1 MVFIVVIS
9 SVLLAVCTSL
19 KPIYLQNAIDA
30 VDAGADGALTMFLCY
45 VASILGILLFETAR
59 QLSTGKYRNSRLFSL
74 KRKVMAHIVYM
85 PPRKFQEEQG
95 QNYVTTLNNEIE
107 MLVDSYY
114 VTRLEL
120 AYSILVLIT
129 CVIALLYINGYLAM
143 IIIVSTVCPI
153 VASAVQGK
161 ALEKR
166 TNFYTMALEKL
177 NVMIG
182 NLIHGYP
189 TIKVNHIEREYL
201 QTLEQDNEKAA
212 HAEFA
217 KAKTKIRVN
226 MIIGLLSYIG
236 EAVMVGFSIYEIS
249 KGRLSVGAL
258 VGALQLSEMLV
269 IPTNSISYQISEM
282 RSVTGIRQKIQQL
295 LAVPDSAAALTAAPT
310 IEYMELDNVSFRHD
324 EKVILSHANY
334 RFEAGKKYLILG
346 ENGSGKSTLF
356 KLLTGL
362 ETEYEGCIS
371 VNGTDIRQLW
381 PALYDQIGVV
391 LQDAFIFDDTFLRN
405 VTLYRPALRERAISV
420 MHSLGM
426 DAFLASHD
434 LDQVFQN
441 TKGNLS
447 GGERQKLALARVL
460 TENKRVIFLDEA
472 TANMDKGSSQ
482 KILSQLLR
490 TDGLTVISIEHKV
503 SPELLPPKEGEIAQK
518 TEDLVGPYEL
528 HDYYL
533 YYMLRFGFTP
543 RKIYAMA
550 LRSFAGQ
557 YDAETIKKWLKTF
570 YRRFFQQQFKR
581 SCLPDGPK
589 VGSVTLSPRGD
600 FRMPSDACN
609 TVWREEIETL

>member
-1 MVFIVVIS
+1 MTAVLRHELLDFRARFCYDRIRWVLRRRRPIYTTYDTVKRQRFTIGGENVVFIVILS
-9 SVLLAVCTSL
+9 SILLAVCTSL

-30 VDAGADGALTMFLCY
+30 VEAGTGDARAMFICY
-45 VASILGILLFETAR
+45 LVSILGILLFETAR
-59 QLSTGKYRNSRLFSL
+59 QLSTGKYRNGKLFGL
-74 KRKVMAHIVYM
+74 KKQVMAHIIHM

-107 MLVDSYY
+107 MLVDSFY

-120 AYSILVLIT
+120 AYSILVLVA
-129 CVIALLYINGYLAM
+129 CVVALLYINGYLAM

-153 VASAVQGK
+153 VASAVQGQ

-166 TNFYTMALEKL
+166 TNLYTMALEKL

-189 TIKVNHIEREYL
+189 TIKVNHVEREYL

-217 KAKTKIRVN
+217 KSKTKVRVN
-226 MIIGLLSYIG
+226 MIIGLLSYAG
-236 EAVMVGFSIYEIS
+236 EAVMVGFSIYEIA

-269 IPTNSISYQISEM
+269 IPTNSISYQLSEM
-282 RSVTGIRQKIQQL
+282 RSVASIRQKISRL
-295 LAVPDSAAALTAAPT
+295 LSVPDSETPPAAIPSVAHIDLN
-310 IEYMELDNVSFRHD
+310 NVSFRHE
-324 EKVILSHANY
+324 EKVILSHASY

-362 ETEYEGCIS
+362 ESEYEGCIS

-381 PALYDQIGVV
+381 PALYDRIGVV
-391 LQDAFIFDDTFLRN
+391 LQDAFLFDDTLLQN
-405 VTLYRPALRERAISV
+405 ITLYRPELRERVEPALR
-420 MHSLGM
+420 SLGM

-434 LDQVFQN
+434 LEQTFQN

-460 TENKRVIFLDEA
+460 IENKSVIFLDEA
-472 TANMDKGSSQ
+472 TANMDKDSSQ

-490 TDGLTVISIEHKV
+490 TAGLTVISIEHKV
-503 SPELLPPKEGEIAQK
+503 SPELLPLYDQILELKDAH
-518 TEDLVGPYEL
+518 LVE
-528 HDYYL
+528 
-533 YYMLRFGFTP
+533 
-543 RKIYAMA
+543 
-550 LRSFAGQ
+550 
-557 YDAETIKKWLKTF
+557 
-570 YRRFFQQQFKR
+570 
-581 SCLPDGPK
+581 
-589 VGSVTLSPRGD
+589 SV
-600 FRMPSDACN
+600 
-609 TVWREEIETL
+609 